1 MPEPAYD
8 PNAWMDA
15 YRESFAPM
23 YKAQQEGLR
32 TFERFARFQHA
43 VLGDYIDAGICHAQ
57 AALAAKNPLDL
68 MVKQVELGSQLGE
81 KLRGRAQEFSSL
93 ASEAQ
98 GTVATFANETAG
110 RMRAAEAKTESAGRK
125 AAEKAAA

>member
-1 MPEPAYD
+1 MPERAYD

-15 YRESFAPM
+15 YRESIAPV
-23 YKAQQEGLR
+23 YKAQQEGLK
-32 TFERFARFQHA
+32 TFERFTRFQYA

-68 MVKQVELGSQLGE
+68 MVKQVELGSQLSE
-81 KLRGRAQEFSSL
+81 KLRGRAQEFSTL

-98 GTVATFANETAG
+98 GTVANLASETQS
-110 RMRAAEAKTESAGRK
+110 RMQRGAERAAEAAKNEPKR
-125 AAEKAAA
+125 AA